1 MSILNNV
8 KCVFDSNVRI
18 RWLFDMVLKYEYQ
31 FNINDVEDMREVY
44 YSNGWEGH
52 SQEDIIK
59 IFNISTHVIIAKK
72 DAKVVGFIRALS
84 DGVFNAAIYDLVVHI
99 DYQQQGIGKAMINL
113 MLEHLGELSCVHLIS
128 TTGNEVLYEKMGFR
142 KLKTGMAIYQNQKL
156 KDEYTV

>member
-18 RWLFDMVLKYEYQ
+18 RWLFDMVLQYEYQ
-31 FNINDVEDMREVY
+31 FNINDVEDMMEVY
-44 YSNGWEGH
+44 HSNGWEGH

-99 DYQQQGIGKAMINL
+99 DYQQQGIGKELINL

>member
-1 MSILNNV
+1 
-8 KCVFDSNVRI
+8 
-18 RWLFDMVLKYEYQ
+18 MVLQYEYQ
-31 FNINDVEDMREVY
+31 FNINDVEDMMEVY
-44 YSNGWEGH
+44 HSNGWEGR

-142 KLKTGMAIYQNQKL
+142 KLKTSMAIYQNQKL

>member
-18 RWLFDMVLKYEYQ
+18 RWLFDMVLQYEYQ
-31 FNINDVEDMREVY
+31 FNINDVEDMMEVY
-44 YSNGWEGH
+44 HSNGWEGR

-142 KLKTGMAIYQNQKL
+142 KLKTSMAIYQNQKL